1 VSASAA
7 PVRPTT
13 SSPVVEAPKI
23 ELKAL
28 AAAVQPQVPKTTK
41 TVHLERSDDGVWR
54 MTFSDNVGIRDIN
67 RLVKKIRVEFLR
79 IKRRRRMQASRDAK
93 KAQTKGPVNVTIP
106 TK

>member
-1 VSASAA
+1 
-7 PVRPTT
+7 
-13 SSPVVEAPKI
+13 
-23 ELKAL
+23 
-28 AAAVQPQVPKTTK
+28 
-41 TVHLERSDDGVWR
+41 

-106 TK
+106 PKQ